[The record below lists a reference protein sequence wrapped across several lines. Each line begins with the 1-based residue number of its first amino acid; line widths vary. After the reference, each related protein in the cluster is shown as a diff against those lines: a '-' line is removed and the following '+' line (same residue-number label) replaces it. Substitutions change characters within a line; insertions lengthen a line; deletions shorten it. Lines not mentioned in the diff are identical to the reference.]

1 MDQTIHT
8 HILKNGLTVVVE
20 PMSEIQSAAFTLLVP
35 AGSVYDPA
43 GQEGC
48 AAVLSDLI
56 TRGAGDLD
64 SKQLSSAL
72 DFLGLQRHE
81 EAELRHI
88 SFGGAT
94 LATNLP
100 DALRIYGDIVQRPH
114 LPDDEFEPC
123 LSGAEQALLALED
136 EPRQKVMIELRRRCY
151 PKPWGLPSE
160 GSLEGLE
167 ALTMDAVRQ
176 HHRRCFRPDEA
187 ILGIAGRVEPQRMFD
202 LVEEAFG
209 GWKSQPAPELQK
221 GDRGARRDHIQ
232 HDSTQT
238 QIGIAY
244 DSVPY
249 RDPQYYAAWAA
260 VSVLSGGSS
269 SRLFTEVRERR
280 GLCYSVYA
288 MLHSLKHEGRVLCYA
303 GTNAERA
310 QQTLDVTLGELQRI
324 VQGIEPAELDRC
336 KARAKSSL
344 VMQQESSSARASSVA
359 HDWYHLARVKTL
371 AEVRAQIDALTV
383 DSVKA
388 HLEAHPPRDFTV
400 LTLGPQPLEVSDA
413 LS

>member
-1 MDQTIHT
+1 
-8 HILKNGLTVVVE
+8 
-20 PMSEIQSAAFTLLVP
+20 
-35 AGSVYDPA
+35 
-43 GQEGC
+43 
-48 AAVLSDLI
+48 
-56 TRGAGDLD
+56 
-64 SKQLSSAL
+64 
-72 DFLGLQRHE
+72 
-81 EAELRHI
+81 
-88 SFGGAT
+88 
-94 LATNLP
+94 
-100 DALRIYGDIVQRPH
+100 
-114 LPDDEFEPC
+114 
-123 LSGAEQALLALED
+123 
-136 EPRQKVMIELRRRCY
+136 
-151 PKPWGLPSE
+151 
-160 GSLEGLE
+160 
-167 ALTMDAVRQ
+167 MDAVRQ
-176 HHRRCFRPDEA
+176 HHRQCFRPDEA

-249 RDPQYYAAWAA
+249 RDPEYYAAWAA

-388 HLEAHPPRDFTV
+388 HLEAHPPPRFHRIDARPAAAGGFRCTFMRPGCP
-400 LTLGPQPLEVSDA
+400 TACRSSPNSAPACTASGWASSSGPARATRRPTSRG
-413 LS
+413 